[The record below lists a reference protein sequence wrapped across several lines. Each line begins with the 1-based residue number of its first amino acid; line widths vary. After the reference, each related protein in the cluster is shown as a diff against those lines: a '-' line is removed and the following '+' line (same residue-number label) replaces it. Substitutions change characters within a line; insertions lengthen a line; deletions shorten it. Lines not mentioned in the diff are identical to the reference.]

1 MIKHA
6 IVILIALSMFA
17 FPLALIRI
25 IFDGIKDSDPDIEID

>member
-1 MIKHA
+1 MIKLIFCLA
-6 IVILIALSMFA
+6 IVLSMFA